1 MSSTSSDDGG
11 PRATPYLICRCVAVR
26 SLYVRMCLYV
36 VQAAEIMKELMDN
49 GPLQGKFVSVF
60 LVYPERKIS
69 ICIRLYITERG
80 TF

>member
-1 MSSTSSDDGG
+1 
-11 PRATPYLICRCVAVR
+11 
-26 SLYVRMCLYV
+26 MCLYV